1 MILPIYVYGSDVLRA
16 KSKEVDIEN
25 VDREVFG
32 KFVDDMFETMKNA
45 DGVGLA
51 APQVGK
57 DIQCVMVDGR
67 DIADSYHYLKD
78 FVRVMINPVVLEESE
93 ETSTYSEGCLSIPD
107 INCDVIRPKRIKVE
121 YYDRDFV
128 KHVEEFDDFAAGV
141 KAVLTGAEPAVSFQ
155 EAGQLLDKYFAEIE
169 AEQKAEAAAMGAALR
184 EEGEAFL
191 KFNADQE
198 GVVVLPS
205 GLQYKVLAEGQGK
218 KPKATDKVK
227 CHYAGTLLNGV
238 QFDSSYDRGEPAVFG
253 LNQVIA
259 GWTEGVQLMSEG
271 SKYEFYIPYNLA
283 YGEHGAPGAIPPY
296 ATLKFVV
303 ELLEVL

>member
-1 MILPIYVYGSDVLRA
+1 MDKTSYA
-16 KSKEVDIEN
+16 
-25 VDREVFG
+25 
-32 KFVDDMFETMKNA
+32 
-45 DGVGLA
+45 VGMMLA
-51 APQVGK
+51 QNMLSSG
-57 DIQCVMVDGR
+57 IQK
-67 DIADSYHYLKD
+67 I
-78 FVRVMINPVVLEESE
+78 
-93 ETSTYSEGCLSIPD
+93 
-107 INCDVIRPKRIKVE
+107 
-121 YYDRDFV
+121 
-128 KHVEEFDDFAAGV
+128 EFDDFVAGV
-141 KAVLTGAEPAVSFQ
+141 KAILTGSEPAVPFK
-155 EAGQLLDKYFAEIE
+155 EAGQLLEKYFADIE

-184 EEGEAFL
+184 EEGETFL
-191 KFNADQE
+191 KMNAEAE

-205 GLQYKVLAEGQGK
+205 GLQYKVITEGEGK

-253 LNQVIA
+253 LNQVIP

-303 ELLEVL
+303 ELIEVL